1 MAPPESPAT
10 ESGVEGGGTL
20 GCWGG
25 RASRDSTAS
34 NCCRVSGAAEAAA
47 RAARTGH
54 TLDLSGGETS
64 GITTLLSTA
73 PIVTSRSVAFEVLS
87 PIWTFCSSSFSITTL
102 SLILPAAS
110 SMSDVASSA
119 WTTAALRLRRLA
131 RTGRESPTHVV
142 VARSGVLLR
151 GRADLSSETA
161 RVGTR
166 GSRQPPH
173 THCRCST
180 PIQVRSSAVT
190 PAHSLVAWKLVK
202 HLLHMSLAAVSIAQP
217 GAVKSGNS

>member
-1 MAPPESPAT
+1 MTPPGSPTCAAAECCTGGGAAMAPPESPAT
-10 ESGVEGGGTL
+10 ESGVAGGGTL

-47 RAARTGH
+47 RPARTGH

-64 GITTLLSTA
+64 GITTLFSTA

-87 PIWTFCSSSFSITTL
+87 PIWTICTSSFSITTL

-131 RTGRESPTHVV
+131 RTGRESTTHVV
-142 VARSGVLLR
+142 VGRSGVLTC
-151 GRADLSSETA
+151 RARRHVWA
-161 RVGTR
+161 HVVPGNH
-166 GSRQPPH
+166 H
-173 THCRCST
+173 TST
-180 PIQVRSSAVT
+180 
-190 PAHSLVAWKLVK
+190 
-202 HLLHMSLAAVSIAQP
+202 LAAPPRSR
-217 GAVKSGNS
+217 